1 MDSGVAGEV
10 LGVKFLIVSNSVLAL
25 ICIGLVAWIFFNSSK
40 KAYNERLLK
49 KSNANLL
56 NDVFNVEQLNRMETI
71 LSEFNSKLSGN
82 EVDWKRDESHSQLI
96 GGLFKMLNGVL
107 SHFHEISHGKSA
119 NSSSVKE
126 ENLLVSKGLSQIL
139 QMIESLRVLI
149 ENSINKSQEY
159 KIAYEHELALLKA
172 TEVQLKKALA
182 EEKANGLLLKSQ
194 IELLESNSLLMPDTQ
209 ASVVNYQVVK
219 EQLEADIGLI
229 RQQLESEKKLFSEYR
244 VDAEKIQTDLN
255 CELTEVRN
263 KYEEIQQIYIR
274 TIAEKEFIENA
285 YVKDT

>member
-25 ICIGLVAWIFFNSSK
+25 ICIGLVAWMFFNSSK

-159 KIAYEHELALLKA
+159 KIAYEHEFALLKA

-194 IELLESNSLLMPDTQ
+194 IELLESNSLLMLDTQ

-255 CELTEVRN
+255 YELTEVRN

>member
-25 ICIGLVAWIFFNSSK
+25 ICIGLVAWMFFNSSK

-159 KIAYEHELALLKA
+159 KIAYEHEFALLKA

-255 CELTEVRN
+255 YELTEVRN